1 MNGYDFV
8 KFLLRF
14 LLIMME
20 LNKVKQVKERAKRLL
35 ALRAMLGLSRDEL
48 HRRYAISK
56 ATLQNWESARAG
68 GLTKRGAQQVF
79 KAYQAENID
88 FTLEWLLHGIGTGP
102 SFKSGPVSN
111 TGSPAVSQQDSVIPS
126 NVLEHVLYYRN
137 THQDVFD
144 MQLIDDSMASRY
156 PRNAF
161 IGGVKY
167 YQEQVSALLGLD
179 CIVQIPNHDLIF
191 RRLLPGNG
199 MHRYHL
205 VPINLH
211 SAHQIYTD
219 VEVIAAAKVDW
230 MHAQSFT
237 YQYV

>member
-1 MNGYDFV
+1 
-8 KFLLRF
+8 
-14 LLIMME
+14 ME
-20 LNKVKQVKERAKRLL
+20 LSKVKQAKERAKRLL

-48 HRRYAISK
+48 YKRYAISK

-88 FTLEWLLHGIGTGP
+88 FTLEWLLHGIGAGP
-102 SFKSGPVSN
+102 SFKSGRVLN
-111 TGSPAVSQQDSVIPS
+111 TGTSGVSQQDSVIPS
-126 NVLEHVLYYRN
+126 NVLEHILYYRKA
-137 THQDVFD
+137 HQDVFD
-144 MQLIDDSMASRY
+144 MQLVDDAMAFRY
-156 PRNAF
+156 PKNAF

-167 YQEQVSALLGLD
+167 YHEQIGALLGFD

-199 MHRYHL
+199 MNRYHL

-211 SAHQIYTD
+211 PKHQIYTD

-230 MHAQSFT
+230 MHAECFVYQSL
-237 YQYV
+237 